1 MSETLYTV
9 HTRTCTYMLDEDGI
23 CRWVRSPSNAPADVS
38 CIGAQF
44 VACLDLRVNGGLV
57 GELLVGAFA
66 LFVRN
71 ENGRAVLLRTTPIEQ
86 VEFRRPADVVDPPTV
101 TLPGSLSSPEDQE
114 VDIEDLATYSS
125 EVTRTMPLYRPETQG
140 AQGPSAPPRPAWGS
154 GWPGGYDGNNG

>member
-140 AQGPSAPPRPAWGS
+140 PSAPPRPAWGS

>member
-1 MSETLYTV
+1 MSDTLYTV
-9 HTRTCTYMLDEDGI
+9 HTRTCTYLLDEDGI
-23 CRWVRSPSNAPADVS
+23 CRWVRSPSNAPAEVG

-101 TLPGSLSSPEDQE
+101 TLPGALPGSMEDHA
-114 VDIEDLATYSS
+114 VDIEDLATYTS
-125 EVTRTMPLYRPETQG
+125 EVTRTMPLYRPE
-140 AQGPSAPPRPAWGS
+140 AQGPSAPARPAWGS
-154 GWPGGYDGNNG
+154 GWPGGYDGNDG